1 MKKTELLGRVSAAR
15 EEMERALEGLSE
27 EDATRA
33 GLNTNWSVR
42 DALAHVVAWEIEGAR
57 AIEGIRAGTYAPR
70 RFDKESIDAF
80 NEQAVAERRDRTFAE
95 VRSEFEEAHR
105 RMTEV
110 LEALPEEV
118 EERTPVYKFA
128 EGVTFKH
135 LSHHAA
141 QIEEWKKKT
150 LNAER

>member
-27 EDATRA
+27 EDATRR

-42 DALAHVVAWEIEGAR
+42 DALAHVVAWELEGAR

-70 RFDKESIDAF
+70 PFDKESIDAF
-80 NEQAVAERRDRTFAE
+80 NEQAVAERSGRTFAE

-110 LEALPEEV
+110 LESLPEEV

-141 QIEEWKKKT
+141 QIEEWKRK
-150 LNAER
+150 NQG